1 MSAHVSEQDIIK
13 YYDTCESDY
22 RLLWHLSEQQAM
34 HYGYW
39 TEETGLLRDALK
51 NMNAFVLSKLI
62 VKSGD
67 RILDAGCGVGGSVL
81 YAAQHWN
88 CEAWGITL
96 SDKQCKK
103 AEQNANERSL
113 LGKAHFAVQNYCHT
127 NFENDSFHGV
137 YGIESI
143 CHANSKAEFL
153 REAYRL
159 LKPGGRLVV
168 ADFFRTAKSKNHQKE
183 YLMEKWAQ
191 TWAIPD
197 FSYWHL
203 FLEEASNVGLELTG
217 NFDISRNIYKS
228 ARRLYYYFYPGLVC
242 HFVLRLFG
250 LRTKV
255 QGKNMWS
262 TFYQYKSL
270 KEGLWEYRV
279 LQFEK
284 K

>member
-1 MSAHVSEQDIIK
+1 MSAHVTEQDIIQ
-13 YYDTCESDY
+13 YYDSCESDY
-22 RLLWHLSEQQAM
+22 RLLWHLSEQHAM

-51 NMNAFVLSKLI
+51 NMNAFVFSNLQ
-62 VKSGD
+62 VKAGD

-81 YAAQHWN
+81 YAAQQWN

-96 SDKQCKK
+96 SDNQRKK
-103 AEQNANERSL
+103 AEQNAGARQL
-113 LGKAHFAVQNYCHT
+113 KGKVHFSVQNYCNT
-127 NFENDSFHGV
+127 KFENNTFDGV

-143 CHANSKAEFL
+143 CHARRKSEFL
-153 REAYRL
+153 QEAHRI
-159 LKPGGRLVV
+159 LKPNGRLVV
-168 ADFFRTAKSKNHQKE
+168 ADFFRTAKSKNHKKE
-183 YLMEKWAQ
+183 FLIEKWAR

-197 FSYWHL
+197 FSYG
-203 FLEEASNVGLELTG
+203 EEFIEQAREAGLRLTG
-217 NFDISRNIYKS
+217 NYEISKNIYKS
-228 ARRLYYYFYPGLVC
+228 ARRLYYYFFPGFVC
-242 HFVLRLFG
+242 HSLLRLFG

-262 TFYQYKSL
+262 TYYQYKSL
-270 KEGLWEYRV
+270 KLGLWEYRV